1 MAKGNGL
8 TKHQLEIITE
18 VACKTA
24 AKHLDQKKQREKKE
38 QRERNLK
45 NTDLLMKNYTKL
57 KAMAEEYEYEIEEYE
72 DSVLDLT
79 ELNLET
85 LERYHLKTVKIM
97 KHVDTMLR
105 AYEWSCSKGTV
116 EEKRRFEVLKYR
128 FLVDEKLT
136 VKQLCE
142 RLKAEQATIYRDSK
156 AAIKDMSVLL
166 FGAAAIDFV

>member
-1 MAKGNGL
+1 MAKTNSL
-8 TKHQLEIITE
+8 TKHQLAIIAEAASE
-18 VACKTA
+18 VATK
-24 AKHLDQKKQREKKE
+24 LWEKKKKREKAD

-57 KAMAEEYEYEIEEYE
+57 KAMTEEYEHGVEEYE
-72 DSVLDLT
+72 DSVLDLS

-85 LERYHLKTVKIM
+85 LERYHFKTVKIM
-97 KHVDTMLR
+97 RHVDIMLR

-116 EEKRRFEVLKYR
+116 EEKRRFEVLKHR
-128 FLVDEKLT
+128 FLIDEKLT

-142 RLKAEQATIYRDSK
+142 KLNVEQTAVYRDIK
-156 AAIKDMSVLL
+156 ASIRDMSVLL

>member
-1 MAKGNGL
+1 MPKNSGL

-18 VACKTA
+18 A
-24 AKHLDQKKQREKKE
+24 ASEAVTKHLEKKKKREKAE

-105 AYEWSCSKGTV
+105 AYEWSCNKGTV

-128 FLVDEKLT
+128 FLVDDKLT
-136 VKQLCE
+136 ARELCE
-142 RLKAEQATIYRDSK
+142 RLNVDQKTIYRDSK
-156 AAIKDMSVLL
+156 ASIRDMSVLL
-166 FGAAAIDFV
+166 FGVSAIEFV

>member
-1 MAKGNGL
+1 MPKNSGL

-18 VACKTA
+18 A
-24 AKHLDQKKQREKKE
+24 ASEAVTKHLEKKRKQEKAE

-57 KAMAEEYEYEIEEYE
+57 KAMAEEYEYEIEAYE

-128 FLVDEKLT
+128 FLVAERLT

-142 RLKAEQATIYRDSK
+142 KLNVEQTAVYRDTKS
-156 AAIKDMSVLL
+156 AIKDMSVLL